1 MNYVQGK
8 FKHYNPPLI
17 LSSEE
22 DHERVPKAMILGHKD
37 RDDPQAPLQ

>member
-1 MNYVQGK
+1 MLK
-8 FKHYNPPLI
+8 IFTADI
-17 LSSEE
+17 ESSEE